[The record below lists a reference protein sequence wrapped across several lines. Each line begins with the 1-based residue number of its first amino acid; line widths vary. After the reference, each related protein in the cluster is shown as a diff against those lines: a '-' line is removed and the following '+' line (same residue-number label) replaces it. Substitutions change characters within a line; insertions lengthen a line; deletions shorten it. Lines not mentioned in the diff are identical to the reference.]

1 MDEFLNRPPQEG
13 DLILYFEE
21 VIPDN
26 IYKRLYGI
34 CISIK
39 GSEEINILLNNG
51 NVKKLKTNSA
61 IVINTK

>member
-1 MDEFLNRPPQEG
+1 
-13 DLILYFEE
+13 LYFEE